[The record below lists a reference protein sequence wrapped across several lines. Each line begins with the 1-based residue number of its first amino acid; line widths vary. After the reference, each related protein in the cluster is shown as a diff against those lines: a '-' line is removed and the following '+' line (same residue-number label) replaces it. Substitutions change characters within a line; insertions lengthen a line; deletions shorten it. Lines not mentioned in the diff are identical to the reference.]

1 MAIEYF
7 GQLSKPISEDALNSI
22 TLLVADVEGVNVKR
36 NGSDLKIWY
45 LDNNTDMENILLSL
59 SGTEGY
65 VCFYNASTNQRNQF
79 LETLMCFL
87 NKLEFRIHFEE
98 E

>member
-22 TLLVADVEGVNVKR
+22 TLFLGDVDGIKVKR
-36 NGSDLKIWY
+36 NGSNLKIWY
-45 LDNNTDMENILLSL
+45 LENNEGVENILLSL
-59 SGTEGY
+59 SVNEAY
-65 VCFYNASTNQRNQF
+65 ICFYSSSANQRNHF
-79 LETLMCFL
+79 LETLIYFF
-87 NKLEFRIHFEE
+87 NKLKFSIHFEE